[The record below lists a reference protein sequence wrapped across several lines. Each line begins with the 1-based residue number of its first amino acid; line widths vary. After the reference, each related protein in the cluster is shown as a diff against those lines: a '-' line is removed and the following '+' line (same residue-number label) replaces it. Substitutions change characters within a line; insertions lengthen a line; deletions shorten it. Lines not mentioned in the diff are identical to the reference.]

1 MLEQLKDRE
10 KTEIEKAI
18 DDFGQVEHH
27 ARDEKPQLSTKE
39 IREKFEY
46 LKERDLQN
54 LKSDILKVT
63 MEIIDEVNPETAPYM
78 EDFLKKLKWFR
89 SLM

>member
-54 LKSDILKVT
+54 LRVT
-63 MEIIDEVNPETAPYM
+63 FSE
-78 EDFLKKLKWFR
+78 
-89 SLM
+89 